1 MNLLGGVMVLK
12 ETTFNEIKKIL
23 SEQVLDVNIEKSKKL
38 MEILSSVI
46 AESNEDL
53 KCMNPLLIV
62 DNDVVIGFLGA
73 KNDIVVEKQA
83 EIYYAIFIENRG
95 NGYMTR
101 AIKLY
106 IEHLKVNFCNMDC
119 IRAFI
124 ENDNIAS
131 MMVCKKNEFIK
142 VGTIN
147 DNMMEWRYQ
156 IG

>member
-1 MNLLGGVMVLK
+1 MVLK

-23 SEQVLDVNIEKSKKL
+23 SEQVWDVNIEKSKKL

-46 AESNEDL
+46 AESNEYL

-83 EIYYAIFIENRG
+83 EIYYAIFTEYRG

-101 AIKLY
+101 ALKIY
-106 IEHLKVNFCNMDC
+106 IEYLKVNFCNMNY

-131 MMVCKKNEFIK
+131 MMVCMKNEFIK
-142 VGTIN
+142 VETTN
-147 DNMMEWRYQ
+147 DNMMEWCYR

>member
-1 MNLLGGVMVLK
+1 MVLK
-12 ETTFNEIKKIL
+12 ETSFNEIKKIL
-23 SEQVLDVNIEKSKKL
+23 SEHVLDVNIEKSMRL
-38 MEILSSVI
+38 MEILSSAI

-62 DNDVVIGFLGA
+62 DNDVLIGFLGA
-73 KNDIVVEKQA
+73 KNNIVVEKQA
-83 EIYYAIFIENRG
+83 EIYYAIFTEYQG
-95 NGYMTR
+95 NGYMTG
-101 AIKLY
+101 ALKLY
-106 IEHLKVNFCNMDC
+106 IELLKANFCNMDC

-131 MMVCKKNEFIK
+131 MMVCMKNEFIK